1 MSQVTHYV
9 CDSCAAAGTSNDT
22 RKFGQLYCPELK
34 HLCPKCLDGLSRY
47 LASTEIREAA
57 TQAADS
63 ARAYAA
69 LTNDFLAMRKRVD
82 DAERALATTASER
95 DVVRRDVANLEQR
108 NLELLATESDLR
120 DEIEFAEED
129 IRLLISFL
137 GKKRLRK
144 YDAEIREIKTGL
156 KARAEAEPTFESDD
170 A

>member
-69 LTNDFLAMRKRVD
+69 LTNDFLALRKRVD

-95 DVVRRDVANLEQR
+95 DAVRRDVANLEQR

-120 DEIEFAEED
+120 DQIEFAEED

-137 GKKRLRK
+137 GNKKRRK
-144 YDAEIREIKTGL
+144 YAAELAEIEAGL
-156 KARAEAEPTFESDD
+156 KARVPLEEEAE
-170 A
+170 